1 MTMVWLRWYNLGLKA
16 LLAIHPPISPLTS
29 SGQRNRSSWA
39 SQPQKLVTFLHM
51 PRREGNEV
59 HKDLWGHC
67 GGEGKIVELIAKER
81 GKAENLIIFA
91 SCFI

>member
-1 MTMVWLRWYNLGLKA
+1 
-16 LLAIHPPISPLTS
+16 
-29 SGQRNRSSWA
+29 
-39 SQPQKLVTFLHM
+39 M